1 MMMISSL
8 DGGGSEQQT
17 LMLAKHLDRDRFA
30 PELLVLRRGGVLE
43 PAVPADV
50 PIHCLTELAK
60 PTRIYWPG
68 SVHRAQVKALARLL
82 TEREV
87 DVVYDRTFHMSLI
100 ASPAC
105 DQVQVPRVS
114 TIVSPPSFAVP
125 LNAGRFV
132 WIKRRRLAEAYRK
145 AARVIAVSYAV
156 ASDARKYYGLRRGID
171 VVLNP
176 VDLDKLRQQAL
187 QPVTLPNISR
197 FTMVCV
203 GRMSAEKG
211 QKILL
216 DALAHLKS
224 QVRPIALP
232 QVVFVGDG
240 PLRGRLE
247 QQALALGIAE
257 DVIFAGHISVAA
269 PHIAN
274 ADLLVLPSLFEGFPN
289 VVLEAM
295 ALKTPV
301 LAADIPVI
309 RQFGRIGP
317 TAQDRGHDCVA
328 TFECGNAV
336 SLSMKIQSV
345 QLNSTARRSRVKA
358 AERLIETS
366 LSLQSQLPRLENY
379 LLQAAAASES
389 HHVSK

>member
-1 MMMISSL
+1 MMISSL

-17 LMLAKHLDRDRFA
+17 LLLAKHLDRSRFA

-43 PAVPADV
+43 SLVPADV
-50 PIHCLTELAK
+50 PIHCLAEAAK

-68 SVHRAQVKALARLL
+68 AVHRAQVRALANLL
-82 TEREV
+82 TERQI

-100 ASPAC
+100 AGPAC

-132 WIKRRRLAEAYRK
+132 WIKRRRLAEAYRQ
-145 AARVIAVSYAV
+145 AARVIAVSHAV
-156 ASDARKYYGLRRGID
+156 ASDVRKYYELSRGID

-176 VDLDKLRQQAL
+176 VDLAALQQQAL
-187 QPVTLPNISR
+187 QPVSLPDKSR
-197 FTMVCV
+197 FTIVCV

-211 QKILL
+211 QKILI
-216 DALAHLKS
+216 DALAHLKT
-224 QVRPIALP
+224 QVRPISLP
-232 QVVFVGDG
+232 HVMLLGDG
-240 PLRGRLE
+240 PLRSRLE
-247 QQALALGIAE
+247 RQVTALGLTE
-257 DVIFAGHISVAA
+257 YVTFAGHISVAA
-269 PHIAN
+269 PYIAH

-301 LAADIPVI
+301 LASDIPVI

-317 TAQDRGHDCVA
+317 TAQDRGYDCVA

-345 QLNSTARRSRVKA
+345 QLNSTARRSRVSA
-358 AERLIETS
+358 AYRLIETS
-366 LSLQSQLPRLENY
+366 LCLEVQVPRLEKY

-389 HHVSK
+389 IDVIK